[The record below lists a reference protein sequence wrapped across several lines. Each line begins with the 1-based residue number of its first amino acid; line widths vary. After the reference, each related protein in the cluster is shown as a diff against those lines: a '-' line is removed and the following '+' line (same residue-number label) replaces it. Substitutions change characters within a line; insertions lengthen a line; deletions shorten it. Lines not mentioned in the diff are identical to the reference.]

1 MDNTS
6 GKISQYFPLLTMGG
20 FMILVDCLAL
30 LVTNIFNVNGAAVFE
45 DPNDPSNLLFL
56 MVVMLVFTGAILVFA
71 RFHLMKI
78 LKGIFLLSTASL
90 ILIVIYL
97 LTSTFIVDPWA
108 FIFSIV
114 ATIVLITLLITYPE
128 WYIVD
133 ICGVILGVGS
143 IVLFGISLSVPLVV
157 ALLIIMAVYDAISVY
172 KTKHMIDLADAVLNL
187 RMPAMLVVPKNR
199 DYSFIKEIQGLKEK
213 IERGEKREAFF
224 LGLGDIV
231 FPGILAESSFFNI
244 AGNGFTIALSVII
257 GTLLGFIALSALVI
271 KGKPQAGLP
280 FLCSGAILGYLVST
294 FLLYGRFFV

>member
-1 MDNTS
+1 M
-6 GKISQYFPLLTMGG
+6 
-20 FMILVDCLAL
+20 VDCLAL

-78 LKGIFLLSTASL
+78 LKGIFLLSTGSL

-213 IERGEKREAFF
+213 IERGEKE
-224 LGLGDIV
+224 GSI
-231 FPGILAESSFFNI
+231 FPR
-244 AGNGFTIALSVII
+244 I
-257 GTLLGFIALSALVI
+257 GRYSIPRNPRRI
-271 KGKPQAGLP
+271 
-280 FLCSGAILGYLVST
+280 
-294 FLLYGRFFV
+294 FLL